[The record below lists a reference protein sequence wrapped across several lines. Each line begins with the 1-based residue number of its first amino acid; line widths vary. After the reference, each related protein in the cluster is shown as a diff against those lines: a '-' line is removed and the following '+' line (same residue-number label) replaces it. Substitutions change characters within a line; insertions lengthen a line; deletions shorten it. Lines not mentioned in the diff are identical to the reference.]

1 MNFFFWD
8 TSALAKRYIPELGT
22 SSVNYLIE
30 TVPKNRM
37 FMLILSLGEILSVL
51 VRKRNSKQIS
61 DRFYSQSL
69 AEFNEELLRD
79 KVISIQSVYDKLIQ
93 ESLKLIEQYSIN
105 ATDAVILECALD
117 IMDKLRATGDDLV
130 LVTTDIR
137 LSNAAKS
144 SGLKVWNPE
153 KENQS
158 YLESIILADF

>member
-61 DRFYSQSL
+61 DRF
-69 AEFNEELLRD
+69 
-79 KVISIQSVYDKLIQ
+79 
-93 ESLKLIEQYSIN
+93 
-105 ATDAVILECALD
+105 
-117 IMDKLRATGDDLV
+117 
-130 LVTTDIR
+130 
-137 LSNAAKS
+137 
-144 SGLKVWNPE
+144 KVWNPE
-153 KENQS
+153 RDSQS
-158 YLESIILADF
+158 DLESFNL

>member
-30 TVPKNRM
+30 TIPKNRM

-69 AEFNEELLRD
+69 AEFNKELLRD

-93 ESLKLIEQYSIN
+93 ESLKLIEQYSLN
-105 ATDAVILECALD
+105 ATDAIILECALG
-117 IMDKLRATGDDLV
+117 INGELRVKGDDLV

-144 SGLKVWNPE
+144 SELKVWNPE
-153 KENQS
+153 RDSQS
-158 YLESIILADF
+158 DLESFNL